1 MKAREAVAFGVSCGQ
16 GDCVNDEADQASAA
30 TQDKLAA
37 TAQRH
42 RFMGAGA
49 AGGAVSLLVFTWLLT
64 AGTFDLGRSSFSSN
78 FYDVQAKA
86 FLAGKLS
93 MPAAVLSIEGITIH
107 GRSYMYFGPFLA
119 VLHLP
124 FVGVDGSLSGHLS
137 GVSMVVAYVIALIGL
152 SRLLWR
158 ARPLAGREG
167 PVNKGEMVFVA
178 IAVLG
183 MSAGSVLLYLGS
195 DTSVYQ
201 ETELW
206 AAALAILSI
215 SVGMD
220 LLTAPTRR
228 RAITLA
234 ALCLSVCMVRLVV
247 GLGVLALTLLVGGA
261 HLASRYLREHHVGA
275 SRLLSGSGLAVD
287 DPRPGIGIGLLA
299 SAIGTLVTYALINE
313 AKFRSAFGL
322 PLKHQVL
329 AVDGLNGTYASY
341 AATHSSFNSLSV
353 LPTTL
358 TWYLRP
364 DALDIIRLFPFV
376 NFPPRIWV
384 VGAVR
389 FAGLNPSSSLSAT
402 MPVLMVLAL
411 IGVGGL
417 LLPRRSTSTAEQASL
432 LHRFRPMF
440 LAMAIGCV
448 GTLTYAGIANRHLGD
463 LFPALVVVATAGA
476 AVALRWLKGRRIMMI
491 TVCVVASLGLGA
503 SIWINL
509 GLGLINQRIASTS
522 IPGTERA
529 SFARFR
535 ISTFHAMFSGPL
547 PQVTRGGPVPKKVPL
562 GWLYVSSGCTGLYQ
576 AGQDAWYGIERTNAA
591 GHFRVTFTL
600 PSHADRKI
608 LPLLVSGATPGS
620 VDLFGIRILPR
631 NRYRVV
637 YLSENYGKFF
647 SQHEW
652 SSSSVQQAPNTRR
665 VQLDI
670 TIDPSPHVELRQAG
684 VIIDGRTIL
693 DKRLEVHANNLQTV
707 GMLPA
712 SVANDPEISGLVA
725 PQFPGGVLQ
734 LPVPRSVCP
743 TLR

>member
-1 MKAREAVAFGVSCGQ
+1 
-16 GDCVNDEADQASAA
+16 
-30 TQDKLAA
+30 
-37 TAQRH
+37 
-42 RFMGAGA
+42 MGAGA

-183 MSAGSVLLYLGS
+183 MSAGSILLYLGS

-201 ETELW
+201 ETDLW

-215 SVGMD
+215 SVGLD

-228 RAITLA
+228 RAAALA

-261 HLASRYLREHHVGA
+261 HLASRSLRDRNGGA
-275 SRLLSGSGLAVD
+275 ARLLSSSGLVVD
-287 DPRPGIGIGLLA
+287 EPRAGIGIGLLA
-299 SAIGTLVTYALINE
+299 SAFGTLGSYALINE
-313 AKFRSAFGL
+313 AKFGSAFGL

-329 AVDGLNGTYASY
+329 AVDGLNGAYANY
-341 AATHSSFNSLSV
+341 AATHSSFNSLNF

-358 TWYLRP
+358 SWYLRP
-364 DALDIIRLFPFV
+364 DALDLSRLFPFV

-402 MPVLMVLAL
+402 MPLLIVLAVL
-411 IGVGGL
+411 GLGGL
-417 LLPRRSTSTAEQASL
+417 VLPGLCAANRGQASL
-432 LHRFRPMF
+432 LRRFRPIF
-440 LAMAIGCV
+440 LAMAIGCI
-448 GTLTYAGIANRHLGD
+448 GTLTYAGIANRHMGD
-463 LFPALVVVATAGA
+463 LFPAVVVVATLGA
-476 AVALRWLKGRRIMMI
+476 TLVLRWLNGRLVVMI
-491 TVCVVASLGLGA
+491 AVSTLAVLGLAA
-503 SIWINL
+503 SIWINFD
-509 GLGLINQRIASTS
+509 LGLINQRIASTS
-522 IPGTERA
+522 IPGSERA
-529 SFARFR
+529 AFALFR
-535 ISTFHAMFSGPL
+535 ISTFHQMFSSPL
-547 PQVTRGGPVPKKVPL
+547 PQITRGGNVPRKVPL
-562 GWLYVSSGCTGLYQ
+562 GWLYVTANCSGLYQ
-576 AGQDAWYGIERTNAA
+576 AGQGVWYGIERTKAA
-591 GHFRVTFTL
+591 GHHRIELVL
-600 PSHADRKI
+600 PTRPERRI
-608 LPLLVSGATPGS
+608 LPVLVSGETPGS
-620 VDLFGIRILPR
+620 VDVVGIRTFPHR
-631 NRYRVV
+631 RYQVA

-652 SSSSVQQAPNTRR
+652 TGSLVLQAPSSGTVN
-665 VQLDI
+665 LDV
-670 TIDPSPHVELRQAG
+670 TIDSSPHVELRQVNVAVNG
-684 VIIDGRTIL
+684 HSIL
-693 DKRLEVHANNLQTV
+693 NERLEV
-707 GMLPA
+707 
-712 SVANDPEISGLVA
+712 
-725 PQFPGGVLQ
+725 
-734 LPVPRSVCP
+734 
-743 TLR
+743 

>member
-1 MKAREAVAFGVSCGQ
+1 
-16 GDCVNDEADQASAA
+16 VNDEADQAPRAA
-30 TQDKLAA
+30 EDLETEVGGEP
-37 TAQRH
+37 RR
-42 RFMGAGA
+42 RFMGASA
-49 AGGAVSLLVFTWLLT
+49 AGGAVSLFVFIWLLT

-93 MPAAVLSIEGITIH
+93 MPASVLSIEGITIH

-124 FVGVDGSLSGHLS
+124 FVGIDGSLSGHLS
-137 GVSMVVAYVIALIGL
+137 GTSMVAAFVIALIGL

-158 ARPLAGREG
+158 ARPLTGRDG
-167 PVNKGEMVFVA
+167 QVAIGEMVFVA
-178 IAVLG
+178 VAILG
-183 MSAGSVLLYLGS
+183 MSAGSILLYLGS

-206 AAALAILSI
+206 AIALAILSV

-228 RAITLA
+228 RAVGLA

-247 GLGVLALTLLVGGA
+247 GLGVLALTLLVGA
-261 HLASRYLREHHVGA
+261 AQLASRYLREHRDGA
-275 SRLLSGSGLAVD
+275 SRLLSDGGLAVD

-299 SAIGTLVTYALINE
+299 SAIGTLGIYSVINE
-313 AKFRSAFGL
+313 AKFGSAFGL
-322 PLKHQVL
+322 PLKHQAL
-329 AVDGLNGTYASY
+329 AVDGLSGTYASY
-341 AATHSSFNSLSV
+341 AATHSSFNSLSF

-364 DALDIIRLFPFV
+364 DALDITRLFPFV

-417 LLPRRSTSTAEQASL
+417 LLPRRCSSTAEQGSL
-432 LHRFRPMF
+432 LRRFRPMF
-440 LAMAIGCV
+440 LAMAIACV

-476 AVALRWLKGRRIMMI
+476 AVALRWLKGRRIMMF

-562 GWLYVSSGCTGLYQ
+562 GWLYVSTGCTGLYQ
-576 AGQDAWYGIERTNAA
+576 AGQGVWHGIERTNAA
-591 GHFRVTFTL
+591 GHFRVEVTL
-600 PSHADRKI
+600 PSPAGRQV
-608 LPLLVSGATPGS
+608 LPLLVSGTTPGS
-620 VDLFGIRILPR
+620 VDLIGIRVLPGG
-631 NRYRVV
+631 RYQIA

-652 SSSSVQQAPNTRR
+652 SDSTVQQAPSSRQ
-665 VQLDI
+665 VQLDV
-670 TIDPSPHVELRQAG
+670 TIDPSPHVELRQAE
-684 VIIDGRTIL
+684 VVVDGRSIL
-693 DKRLEVHANNLQTV
+693 EKRLEVHANDVQTV

-712 SVANDPEISGLVA
+712 SLATDPEIAGPVA
-725 PQFPGGVLQ
+725 PRFPGGIRQ
-734 LPVPRSVCP
+734 LPVPRSVCSS
-743 TLR
+743 LR